1 MPTRTSRAKHQRHSA
16 TQWQTWL
23 HEFASSGL
31 SQSEFCRR
39 KGLTLSAFHNWRKKL
54 EQVPAPALPSLP
66 EPFIEIRP
74 PSAHIIPPD
83 ASPPAAWDLEL
94 ELGHGRVLRLRV
106 S

>member
-23 HEFASSGL
+23 YEFTISGL

-39 KGLTLSAFHNWRKKL
+39 KGLTLSAFYNWRKKL
-54 EQVPAPALPSLP
+54 GQIPIPAPTSLP
-66 EPFIEIRP
+66 KPFIEIKP
-74 PSAHIIPPD
+74 PSAPVIAPD
-83 ASPPAAWDLEL
+83 TSSAAAWDLEL
-94 ELGHGRVLRLRV
+94 ELGYGRVLRLRV

>member
-1 MPTRTSRAKHQRHSA
+1 MPTRTTRAKRKHHSA

-23 HEFASSGL
+23 HEFAISGL

-39 KGLTLSAFHNWRKKL
+39 KGLTLSAFYNWRKRLDQISAAERTQAPRSFVEIKPSVAPIN
-54 EQVPAPALPSLP
+54 VPGSDHPGT
-66 EPFIEIRP
+66 
-74 PSAHIIPPD
+74 
-83 ASPPAAWDLEL
+83 WDLEL